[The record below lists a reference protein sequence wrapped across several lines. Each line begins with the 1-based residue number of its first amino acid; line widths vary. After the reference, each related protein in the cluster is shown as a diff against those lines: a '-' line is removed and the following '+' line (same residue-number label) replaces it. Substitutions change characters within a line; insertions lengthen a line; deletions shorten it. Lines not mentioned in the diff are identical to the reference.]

1 MMPHFLRQ
9 FFWEIPEC
17 IAQAQIH
24 PIWQKSWE
32 KDYKHLYF
40 IEYWKIHTKQVCLM
54 SNSTGLNCESSLHF
68 TWRELFLWLS
78 YKERSISVTSISARM
93 LPEKKVHV
101 KVWNRAIDKPLQT
114 LLSQSLWGTQ
124 SHRDQGGSFWA
135 AETLSPYERA
145 ESASYSSTTEKD
157 TTQLIKYSFVHSH
170 TLNLTGVL
178 KAEYWAQSTR
188 VLFKPL
194 CK

>member
-1 MMPHFLRQ
+1 MMPHFLRL
-9 FFWEIPEC
+9 FLSYFMEKEIPEC
-17 IAQAQIH
+17 IAKAQIH

-32 KDYKHLYF
+32 KDYKHISLNTEKS
-40 IEYWKIHTKQVCLM
+40 IQNRSM
-54 SNSTGLNCESSLHF
+54 RLNCELSLYF
-68 TWRELFLWLS
+68 TWRELFMWLA

-93 LPEKKVHV
+93 LPGKIVHI
-101 KVWNRAIDKPLQT
+101 KVWNRAIDTPLQT

-124 SHRDQGGSFWA
+124 SHRGQDGSFWA

-145 ESASYSSTTEKD
+145 ESAAYSSTTDKD
-157 TTQLIKYSFVHSH
+157 TTQLIKYSICHSH

-178 KAEYWAQSTR
+178 NTKHT

-194 CK
+194 RK